1 MYTQPLN
8 RVGIFVPIL
17 KGWVFLSQFGGRI
30 CMILIKKEQKEIIS
44 ENLMTAD
51 SFLKRLKGLM
61 FTKELLPQ
69 SALYIYPCRE
79 IHTFFMNYNID
90 VLYLDINNI
99 IVAIDEDMKPG
110 KIGKHVKG
118 AVAVV
123 ELPSGKI
130 KETCI
135 AIGQAVE
142 FTIEE

>member
-30 CMILIKKEQKEIIS
+30 CMILIKKGQKEIIA

-99 IVAIDEDMKPG
+99 IVALDEDMKPG
-110 KIGKHVKG
+110 KIGKHVKS

-135 AIGQAVE
+135 AVGQAIE
-142 FTIEE
+142 FISEE

>member
-1 MYTQPLN
+1 M
-8 RVGIFVPIL
+8 GIFIPIF
-17 KGWVFLSQFGGRI
+17 KGWVFLLRFGGRF
-30 CMILIKKEQKEIIS
+30 CMILIKKENGEIIA
-44 ENLMTAD
+44 ENLLTAD

-99 IVAIDEDMKPG
+99 VVAIDEDMKPG
-110 KIGKHVKG
+110 RIGKPVKN

-123 ELPSGKI
+123 ELPSGRAR
-130 KETCI
+130 EACI
-135 AIGQAVE
+135 AVGQAVE
-142 FTIEE
+142 FIKSEEEVC